1 MNFET
6 IQKIAIFIF
15 GLFLLFSGIVL
26 FVGEFLS
33 NTILATVIFII
44 FLYVVYYL
52 FLKTFIDE

>member
-26 FVGEFLS
+26 FVGEFLN

-44 FLYVVYYL
+44 FLYAVYYL